1 MKINFL
7 DFCFFFHRMVL
18 PGNTEQ
24 VIHYMK
30 KIKRKDLL
38 FLSSFLDSSYE
49 STANI
54 HFPVEPFQKG
64 HEKKMK

>member
-24 VIHYMK
+24 VIYGK
-30 KIKRKDLL
+30 KRKRKDLL
-38 FLSSFLDSSYE
+38 FLLLFLDCSYE